1 MMRRLADVETS
12 QQGLKSVS
20 GHSRDEEVA
29 IYVRGAEQRRLAA
42 AAIARVSEWEMMPAD
57 EKEDALAEA
66 AKTALSAWQ
75 MSNRGN
81 G

>member
-1 MMRRLADVETS
+1 MRRLADVETS

-42 AAIARVSEWEMMPAD
+42 AAIARVSDWEKLP
-57 EKEDALAEA
+57 ETKKEDALAEA
-66 AKTALSAWQ
+66 AKSALSAWQ
-75 MSNRGN
+75 MSNLGKS
-81 G
+81 